1 MPFDAKKADD
11 AVAFF
16 RNYLRHTKGKYA
28 GAPFVLESWQADQI
42 VRPIFGTVNEDGTRQ
57 YRQVLLEIPRKCGKS
72 EVAAGVA
79 TKLLTADGEYGA
91 EIYGAAAD
99 REQAAIVYNVV
110 ESMIRMNP
118 VLSSRC
124 QITASRRNIAY
135 PKTNSKYRVVSA
147 EGGRQHGLNPSG
159 VIFDEVH
166 VQRGR
171 ALWDALTMGS
181 DTRAQ
186 PLIFAPTTAGVPD
199 EAPLWWDLHE
209 YGRQVREGI
218 FDDRTFLSIHFG
230 ANEKDD
236 FDDPKVWKRCNPALG
251 TFLSMESF
259 KENHQRARRIP
270 SEWNEFLRYRLNYP
284 TQQADRW
291 LELRQWDAAAR
302 KIDWDALAGR
312 DCYLGVDLSTRR
324 DITALVECY
333 PMDDGTVM
341 VRPHFFLPK
350 QNLKQRLQSWVTAGH
365 IDLCRDNSVDYDDVF
380 ARIKEISQ
388 RQNIL
393 QVIFDPWNAHE
404 IGKKCENEGLTVVE
418 RRFNTANVTSPA
430 KEFEAAIA
438 EGRIV
443 HDGNP
448 VMRWMID
455 CVSIKSDNNGNILP
469 VKPDRLKSEKRID
482 GVVAAL
488 YGCYPAL
495 LIGEPQSEPMALEV
509 GGWLG

>member
-1 MPFDAKKADD
+1 MFDATKADS

-16 RNYLRHTKGKYA
+16 RNYLRHTKGKFA
-28 GAPFVLESWQADQI
+28 GAPFELHRWQVEI
-42 VRPIFGTVNEDGTRQ
+42 VRQIFGTVNEDGTRQ
-57 YRQVLLEIPRKCGKS
+57 YRQVLLEIPRKNGKS
-72 EVAAGVA
+72 EIAAGLA
-79 TKLLTADGEYGA
+79 LKLLLADGEMGA

-99 REQAAIVYNVV
+99 REQAGAVYNVA
-110 ESMIRMNP
+110 ESM
-118 VLSSRC
+118 VLSNPTLSARCRVTSSRK
-124 QITASRRNIAY
+124 NIAY
-135 PKTNSKYRVVSA
+135 PKTMSKYRVVSSQ
-147 EGGRQHGLNPSG
+147 GGRQHGLNPSG

-166 VQRGR
+166 VQRNTR
-171 ALWDALTMGS
+171 LWDALTMGS
-181 DTRAQ
+181 GTRSQ

-218 FDDRTFLSIHFG
+218 FVDPTFLSIHYG
-230 ANEKDD
+230 ATDKDD
-236 FDDPKVWKRCNPALG
+236 YEDPKVWHRTNPGLG
-251 TFLSMESF
+251 TFLSL
-259 KENHQRARRIP
+259 KEFNSEFITARQKQGTA
-270 SEWNEFLRYRLNYP
+270 WNEWLRYKLNYP

-291 LELRQWDAAAR
+291 LSLQQWDAAAK

-324 DITALVECY
+324 DITAVVECY
-333 PMDDGTVM
+333 PIDDGTVM

-350 QNLKQRLQSWVTAGH
+350 GELKPRFQPWVESKH
-365 IDLCRDNSVDYDDVF
+365 IELCRDNSVDYDDIL

-388 RQNIL
+388 RQNVL
-393 QVIFDPWNAHE
+393 QVVFDPWNAHE

-418 RRFNTANVTSPA
+418 RRYNTANVTAPA

-438 EGRIV
+438 DGRIV

-455 CVSIKSDNNGNILP
+455 CVSIKSDSNGNILP

-488 YGCYPAL
+488 YGCYPGL
-495 LIGEPQSEPMALEV
+495 LSSGVLQSEPMAIEA
-509 GGWLG
+509 GGWF